1 MNHQGAHFR
10 IDQGAHFR
18 IWEGMREQMQER
30 IWERMQERIPE
41 PLIGLERSHDK
52 WEGILLGVD
61 EGVDAGAD
69 AGADFKS
76 CDLSEPI
83 RCAKARI
90 HSHIRS
96 RERIL
101 TNQSLR
107 IDSGS
112 GNFQN
117 I

>member
-1 MNHQGAHFR
+1 MWQR
-10 IDQGAHFR
+10 MQEW
-18 IWEGMREQMQER
+18 IWE
-30 IWERMQERIPE
+30 WMQERIPE

-61 EGVDAGAD
+61 EGAD

-83 RCAKARI
+83 RCAKVRI
-90 HSHIRS
+90 HSHIS
-96 RERIL
+96 SHERIL

-107 IDSGS
+107 IESGS